1 MQNDFL
7 KLLIKS
13 AKQGKK
19 NSFRELCNLNVKK
32 IYNIAVR
39 FVLNEKIAE
48 IVTQNIFIEA
58 WENLKFLREEQSFE
72 AWLKGIAIYK
82 LLDELRTAKVKNNL
96 IETGVITESDM
107 ELTSNDND
115 ENLILSLPEKE
126 RVIFILRDIEK
137 YTYEEIADF
146 IYDLNIEEIKSI
158 VRQTRRGIIST
169 DNYA

>member
-1 MQNDFL
+1 MEHDFV

-19 NSFRELCNLNVKK
+19 NAFRELCNINLKK

-58 WENLKFLREEQSFE
+58 WDNLKFLREDQSFE

-82 LLDELRTAKVKNNL
+82 LLDELRTEKIKNEL
-96 IETGVITESDM
+96 IEEGIITYDS
-107 ELTSNDND
+107 ELTSNEKD
-115 ENLILSLPEKE
+115 ENIILSLPEKE
-126 RVIFILRDIEK
+126 RVAFILHDIEQ
-137 YTYEEIADF
+137 YTYEEISDF
-146 IYDLNIEEIKSI
+146 IYDLSIDEIKKI
-158 VRQTRRGIIST
+158 VRQTRNGIIST
-169 DNYA
+169 DNYV

>member
-1 MQNDFL
+1 MQHDFL

-19 NSFRELCNLNVKK
+19 NAYRELCNLNVKK

-48 IVTQNIFIEA
+48 VVTQNIFIEA

-82 LLDELRTAKVKNNL
+82 LLDELRTGNIKKGL
-96 IETGVITESDM
+96 IDAGVISENDL
-107 ELTSNDND
+107 ELTSKEKD
-115 ENLILSLPEKE
+115 ENIILSLPEKE
-126 RVIFILRDIEK
+126 RVAFILTDIEK

-146 IYDLNIEEIKSI
+146 INDLTIEDIKKI

-169 DNYA
+169 DSYA